1 MLFWIFY
8 REKFFFYSK
17 KGSEGSGR
25 GTWVGFG
32 RVLGSG
38 VGGEAIGGG
47 GWGVSSD
54 LKRGDGSFSGF
65 GVQFMLGKWLLG
77 VF

>member
-1 MLFWIFY
+1 
-8 REKFFFYSK
+8 
-17 KGSEGSGR
+17 
-25 GTWVGFG
+25 VGFG